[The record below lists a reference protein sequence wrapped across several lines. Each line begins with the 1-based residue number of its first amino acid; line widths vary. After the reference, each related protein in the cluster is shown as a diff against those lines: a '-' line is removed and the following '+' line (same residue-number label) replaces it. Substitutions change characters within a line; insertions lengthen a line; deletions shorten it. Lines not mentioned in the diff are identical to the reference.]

1 MLVGSIWVCGSNT
14 TRLLVA
20 AGWGGSH
27 WAPLAALAGLCG
39 RGRRRLDR
47 WQEAS
52 GDATAEG
59 CGDATDGPQ
68 GQRHR
73 QDRPL
78 YSKPEPSVMPSGE
91 LLRHGA
97 DASATRSFAIST
109 SCPSPTQTTQER
121 GRATAEVM

>member
-39 RGRRRLDR
+39 RGRHRLDR

-52 GDATAEG
+52 GDAT
-59 CGDATDGPQ
+59 
-68 GQRHR
+68 RR
-73 QDRPL
+73 
-78 YSKPEPSVMPSGE
+78 
-91 LLRHGA
+91 GA
-97 DASATRSFAIST
+97 VTPPMAPRDN
-109 SCPSPTQTTQER
+109 
-121 GRATAEVM
+121 ATAKTGRCIPNPNPA